1 MGNEL
6 GEGPIQPGST
16 LALVENA
23 FDASM
28 NNIGD
33 IANNKLGSVMSTGM
47 LGMVGDILDVG
58 PAKATDV
65 VSDRLG
71 GIKDEMAKM
80 VTNSGTLMKEVTSA
94 LEEQTKV
101 VKDHMAKIETGLKA
115 DLAVSV
121 KLSEKVLFDAVTQ
134 YDAVHGGNILI
145 NAGET
150 RGA

>member
-1 MGNEL
+1 
-6 GEGPIQPGST
+6 
-16 LALVENA
+16 
-23 FDASM
+23 
-28 NNIGD
+28 
-33 IANNKLGSVMSTGM
+33 
-47 LGMVGDILDVG
+47 
-58 PAKATDV
+58 
-65 VSDRLG
+65 
-71 GIKDEMAKM
+71 MAKM
-80 VTNSGTLMKEVTSA
+80 VTNSDTLMKEVASA